1 MTRRFGHGQALTE
14 YLVLVGALALAGAGA
29 VQLLRSVPRAS
40 PLGAMGA
47 ALEQHVEAPLAGRDL
62 DEPGA
67 EAAGESAVGELRIA
81 EARLRR
87 RTRTR

>member
-1 MTRRFGHGQALTE
+1 MKRRFGRGQALTE
-14 YLVLVGALALAGAGA
+14 YLVLVGAVALAGAGA
-29 VQLLRSVPRAS
+29 VQLLRRVPRAS

-47 ALEQHVEAPLAGRDL
+47 VLEQHIEAPLAGRDL
-62 DEPGA
+62 DEL
-67 EAAGESAVGELRIA
+67 EAPAGESAVEELRVA